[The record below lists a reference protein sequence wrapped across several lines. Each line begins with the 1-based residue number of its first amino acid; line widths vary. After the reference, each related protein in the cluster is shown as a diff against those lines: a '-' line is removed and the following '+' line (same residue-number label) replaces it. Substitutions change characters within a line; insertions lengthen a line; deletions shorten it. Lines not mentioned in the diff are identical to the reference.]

1 MKNTIYLL
9 SFFLLMACSKDSIP
23 RAAQSFNLLY
33 PDNNESCL
41 DATKINDTQSQVI
54 FRWSSSL
61 YAQNYTL
68 NITNLMTSAA
78 QNIQSTESSLSVTL
92 SHSEPYSWSVTA
104 QGEQGSDPFTSEIW
118 KFYLAGENVV
128 NYAPFPPELVSPRAS
143 STVTPDSNN
152 QVKLSWVCNDVDNDL
167 AGYRVYLDTTDGT
180 TLAKEISGD
189 NTEFM
194 ADVVLNET
202 YYWKV
207 IASDANGN
215 TASSGVYAFRTQ

>member
-23 RAAQSFNLLY
+23 RAAQTFNLLY

-41 DATKINDTQSQVI
+41 DATKINDTQSQVS

-68 NITNLMTSAA
+68 SITNLMTSAT
-78 QNIQSTESSLSVTL
+78 QNVQSTESSLAVTL

-104 QGEQGSDPFTSEIW
+104 QGEQGSDPLTSETW

-152 QVKLSWVCNDVDNDL
+152 QVKLSWVCNL
-167 AGYRVYLDTTDGT
+167 SL
-180 TLAKEISGD
+180 IH
-189 NTEFM
+189 
-194 ADVVLNET
+194 
-202 YYWKV
+202 
-207 IASDANGN
+207 I
-215 TASSGVYAFRTQ
+215 